1 MREQVFIKTDKSG
14 IRKKYYYGV
23 GIIIGIV
30 VVAVGV
36 GMYFYYWSPTLRIGE
51 FSIVGTNSKE
61 EAKTAIINYFDSS
74 RSFFSPAADR
84 IVFWMQYNEEF
95 IQSPTF
101 LPYAA
106 SIKLTS
112 NIAEKKVT
120 AEITPRVM
128 SGVWCTSEK
137 CFVFDDNGIVFA
149 EAPDVSG
156 SLILKIRDENNTPV
170 LLGNSV
176 LSGEEF
182 KSIKKA
188 IQSIQKNKIPIS
200 EVLIQNV
207 ELKEWA
213 TIAPNGFSIKFSF
226 NSIPDDLDSVF
237 SGIFERTSIGKL
249 TYIDLRVPNRV
260 YFK

>member
-1 MREQVFIKTDKSG
+1 MKEQVFIKTDKSG
-14 IRKKYYYGV
+14 AKRRYLYSI
-23 GIIIGIV
+23 GIIAGIVFIFIGIG
-30 VVAVGV
+30 A
-36 GMYFYYWSPTLRIGE
+36 YFYYWSPLLQIRE
-51 FSIVGTNSKE
+51 FSIIGTTSE
-61 EAKTAIINYFDSS
+61 DETRTAIVNYFNSS
-74 RSFFSPAADR
+74 RSFFSPATDR
-84 IVFWMQYNEEF
+84 IVFWMQHNEEF
-95 IQSPTF
+95 IQSPSF

-112 NIAEKKVT
+112 NISEKKVT

-128 SGVWCTSEK
+128 SGVWCANEK
-137 CFVFDDNGIVFA
+137 CFVFDDNGVVFS

-170 LLGNSV
+170 SLGRAV

-182 KSIKKA
+182 NSIKKA

-200 EVLIQNV
+200 EVLIQNM

-213 TIAPNGFSIKFSF
+213 TVAPNGFSIKFSF

-237 SGIFERTSIGKL
+237 KGIFERTNIDKL

>member
-1 MREQVFIKTDKSG
+1 MKEQVFIKTDKSG
-14 IRKKYYYGV
+14 ARKKYYYGA

-30 VVAVGV
+30 VVAAV
-36 GMYFYYWSPTLRIGE
+36 GMYFYYWSPMLRIGE
-51 FSIVGTNSKE
+51 FSIIGANSKE
-61 EAKTAIINYFDSS
+61 EAKIAIINYFDSS

-95 IQSPTF
+95 IQSPPF
-101 LPYAA
+101 LPYAS

-120 AEITPRVM
+120 AEIIPRVM
-128 SGVWCTSEK
+128 SGVWCISEK

-170 LLGNSV
+170 SLGRSV

-182 KSIKKA
+182 SSIKKA
-188 IQSIQKNKIPIS
+188 ILSIQKNKIPIS
-200 EVLIQNV
+200 EVLIQNM

-213 TIAPNGFSIKFSF
+213 TVAPNGFSIKFSF

-237 SGIFERTSIGKL
+237 KGIFERTNIDKL

>member
-1 MREQVFIKTDKSG
+1 MREQVFIKTDKSEA
-14 IRKKYYYGV
+14 RKKYYYGA
-23 GIIIGIV
+23 GIIIGII
-30 VVAVGV
+30 VVAIGV
-36 GMYFYYWSPTLRIGE
+36 GMYFYYWSPTLRIDE
-51 FSIVGTNSKE
+51 FSVVGTNSKE
-61 EAKTAIINYFDSS
+61 EAKAAIVNYFGSS
-74 RSFFSPAADR
+74 RSFFSPAVDR
-84 IVFWMQYNEEF
+84 IVFWMQHNGEF
-95 IQSPTF
+95 IQSPPF

-128 SGVWCTSEK
+128 SGVWCISEK

-170 LLGNSV
+170 SLGRAV

-182 KSIKKA
+182 NSIKKA
-188 IQSIQKNKIPIS
+188 ILSIQKNKIPIS
-200 EVLIQNV
+200 EVLIQNI

-226 NSIPDDLDSVF
+226 NSIPEDLDSVF
-237 SGIFERTSIGKL
+237 KGIFERANVDKL